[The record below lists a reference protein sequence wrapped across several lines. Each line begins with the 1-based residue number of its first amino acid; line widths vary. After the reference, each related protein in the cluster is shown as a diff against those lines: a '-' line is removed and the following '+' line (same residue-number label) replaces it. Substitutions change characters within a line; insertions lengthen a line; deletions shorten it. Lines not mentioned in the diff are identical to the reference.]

1 MYDICFI
8 SYNEPDAEER
18 YEKLSK
24 RFPRIKRVHGV
35 KGIHQAH
42 ITAAKK
48 CSTKMF
54 WVIDGDADLLPEFN
68 LDHVVNEYDLDC
80 VRLAFQSSHD
90 EVRGYG
96 GVKLPAK
103 TTNPER
109 CKQQ

>member
-48 CSTKMF
+48 
-54 WVIDGDADLLPEFN
+54 
-68 LDHVVNEYDLDC
+68 
-80 VRLAFQSSHD
+80 
-90 EVRGYG
+90 
-96 GVKLPAK
+96 
-103 TTNPER
+103 
-109 CKQQ
+109 

>member
-68 LDHVVNEYDLDC
+68 LDHVVNEYDLHLNEDG
-80 VRLAFQSSHD
+80 SH
-90 EVRGYG
+90 E
-96 GVKLPAK
+96 LPEILK
-103 TTNPER
+103 KYQFSRPR
-109 CKQQ
+109 